1 MNLSQLKPPKG
12 QKHKNQRIG
21 QGMGSGRGK
30 YSGRGAKGA
39 KSISGYSRMRGFEG
53 GQMPLHRRLPK
64 RGFTNIFR
72 KEFAI
77 VNLGHLDRLP
87 GDSFDPGK
95 LLELGVIHKLKEGLK
110 ILGSGEL
117 KRKIL
122 VKAHLFSK
130 SALEKIKAAG
140 GTAEVIPGVKL
151 NVKKVQHPGA
161 KAGTKPKSAAPKP
174 AEKPPADAP
183 EAVGAPVKEKK
194 PSSKKPGAEQ
204 PAAEKP
210 AAEKGAEKAS
220 KPKQAKPSGKASNK
234 EEK

>member
-30 YSGRGAKGA
+30 FSGRGAKGA

-72 KEFAI
+72 KEFSI
-77 VNLGHLDRLP
+77 VNLGDLSLLQ

-95 LLELGVIHKLKEGLK
+95 LLELKVIRKLKDGLK
-110 ILGSGEL
+110 VLGSGDL
-117 KRKIL
+117 RRAIH
-122 VKAHLFSK
+122 VKAHLFSE
-130 SALEKIKAAG
+130 SALAKIKAAG
-140 GTAEVIPGVKL
+140 GTAEVIPGMKR
-151 NVKKVQHPGA
+151 A
-161 KAGTKPKSAAPKP
+161 ETKAPPPVRIRTPKP
-174 AEKPPADAP
+174 AVQADAP
-183 EAVGAPVKEKK
+183 EAPVSKEDKK
-194 PSSKKPGAEQ
+194 PKKST
-204 PAAEKP
+204 
-210 AAEKGAEKAS
+210 AEKAEKTS
-220 KPKQAKPSGKASNK
+220 KPKQAKPSNK

>member
-30 YSGRGAKGA
+30 FSGRGAKGA

-72 KEFAI
+72 KEFSI
-77 VNLGHLDRLP
+77 VNLGDLNLLQ

-95 LLELGVIHKLKEGLK
+95 LLELKLIRKLKDGLK
-110 ILGSGEL
+110 VLGSGEL
-117 KRKIL
+117 KRAIH
-122 VKAHLFSK
+122 VRAHLFSDA
-130 SALEKIKAAG
+130 ALEKIKAAG
-140 GTAEVIPGVKL
+140 GTAEVIPGVKR
-151 NVKKVQHPGA
+151 A
-161 KAGTKPKSAAPKP
+161 ETKAPAPVRTRTPKP
-174 AEKPPADAP
+174 TPQAGAP
-183 EAVGAPVKEKK
+183 EAAPAASKEDKK
-194 PSSKKPGAEQ
+194 PKKSATEK
-204 PAAEKP
+204 AEKT
-210 AAEKGAEKAS
+210 S
-220 KPKQAKPSGKASNK
+220 KPKQAKPSNK

>member
-1 MNLSQLKPPKG
+1 MDLSQLKPPRG

-30 YSGRGAKGA
+30 FSGRGAKGA

-77 VNLGHLDRLP
+77 INLGALNELE
-87 GDSFDPGK
+87 GDSFDPAS
-95 LLELGVIHKLKEGLK
+95 LLATGAIRKIKDGLK

-117 KRKIL
+117 KRKIQ

-130 SALEKIKAAG
+130 SALEKIQALG
-140 GTAEVIPGVKL
+140 GTVEILGGNKAPSRAVKP
-151 NVKKVQHPGA
+151 VKERIR
-161 KAGTKPKSAAPKP
+161 KPRAAAPAVESP
-174 AEKPPADAP
+174 QASAPPADGA
-183 EAVGAPVKEKK
+183 EAGEPKKAKKTEKSGDKTAGEKTSKPKQPK
-194 PSSKKPGAEQ
+194 PSSK
-204 PAAEKP
+204 
-210 AAEKGAEKAS
+210 
-220 KPKQAKPSGKASNK
+220 

>member
-77 VNLGHLDRLP
+77 VNLFDLDRIE

-95 LLELGVIHKLKEGLK
+95 LLELGLIRKLQDGLK

-117 KRKIL
+117 KRKIH

-130 SALEKIKAAG
+130 SALEKIQAAG

-151 NVKKVQHPGA
+151 SPKKVQHPGA
-161 KAGTKPKSAAPKP
+161 KPGTIPKAPAKAAAPK
-174 AEKPPADAP
+174 ADAP
-183 EAVGAPVKEKK
+183 EAGATPEVKPDGKAEKK
-194 PSSKKPGAEQ
+194 
-204 PAAEKP
+204 AAKGG
-210 AAEKGAEKAS
+210 AEKGAEKTA
-220 KPKQAKPSGKASNK
+220 KPKQAKPSGKSSNK